1 MPKTKDAFAL
11 RDFDEERILQRPYF
25 RELNFAAKTDA
36 EILATLKAAETDSID
51 MLEEKLQA
59 IKAIYNKLI
68 SFQKFIERHCNRCD
82 KYNRRK
88 IKSEGIRITN
98 LKRPAPVLEYI
109 FANTSSIDLSREF
122 QKAYY
127 ELEKLIQACYKQEL
141 AKRVRKLRKATG
153 LTQAQFGDLVQVSP
167 QGFSLYER
175 GERELPIHT
184 LIRMAKVLNI
194 SSDEILGIK

>member
-11 RDFDEERILQRPYF
+11 RDFDEKRILQRPYF

-36 EILATLKAAETDSID
+36 EILATLKASETDSID
-51 MLEEKLQA
+51 MLEQKLIE
-59 IKAIYNKLI
+59 IKTIHNKLV
-68 SFQKFIERHCNRCD
+68 SFQKLIEKHCNRCD

-88 IKSEGIRITN
+88 IKAAGIKLTD
-98 LKRPAPVLEYI
+98 LKRPAPVLEY
-109 FANTSSIDLSREF
+109 FNVNTSIMELLSEF

-127 ELEKLIQACYKQEL
+127 ELEKLIQARYKQEL

-184 LIRMAKVLNI
+184 LIRMAKILHI